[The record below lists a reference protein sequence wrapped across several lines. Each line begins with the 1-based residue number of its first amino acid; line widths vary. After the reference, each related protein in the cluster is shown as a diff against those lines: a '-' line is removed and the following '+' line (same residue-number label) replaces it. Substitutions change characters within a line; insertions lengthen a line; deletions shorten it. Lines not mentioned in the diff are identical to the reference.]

1 MYIVVYSHIISPLY
15 GSTYKSMDVACF
27 DYTGKVLPVT
37 INSYYYNGSVKA
49 QIYPT
54 KKAAKMAGA
63 EVKKDFRKYEDF
75 NFQVIPITEKSIVT
89 ITDTQIKIN

>member
-1 MYIVVYSHIISPLY
+1 MYIIVYSHIISPLY
-15 GSTYKSMDVACF
+15 GSKYNTKDVLCL
-27 DYTGKVLPVT
+27 DYTGPVLNVYISAHYFSGP
-37 INSYYYNGSVKA
+37 GKA

-54 KKAAKMAGA
+54 KKAANMAGA

-75 NFQVIPITEKSIVT
+75 NFQVIPITEESIVT